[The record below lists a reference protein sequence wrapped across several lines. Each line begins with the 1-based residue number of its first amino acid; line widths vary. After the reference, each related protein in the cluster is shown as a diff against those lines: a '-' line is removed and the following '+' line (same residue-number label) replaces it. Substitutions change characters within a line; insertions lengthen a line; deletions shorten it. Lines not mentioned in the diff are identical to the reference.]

1 MGPNNLI
8 EKIKDKF
15 KKDFQ
20 NSIEEED
27 FEDIIDIVHKNG
39 IIESE
44 EKEIINNV
52 LDFSELYV
60 KDVMIPCV
68 NICFLN
74 MDATYDEILELY
86 QKEMYTRIPV
96 YKENN
101 DNIIGILNIKD
112 LILYDKK
119 NQFRI
124 EEFLREPYYTYE
136 LKNIKELM
144 KEMREKS
151 IAMSIVLDEYGTTTG
166 LITIED
172 LLEEIVG
179 EIKDEYDEDEEK
191 KVEKIDEQKYI
202 VDGSI
207 KLNELKD
214 LIDIDIKSDECD
226 SVGGVIIESLGHIPE
241 EKENVIIDN
250 NIELTVEKIDKNRI
264 EKIQIHILDSEKSE

>member
-1 MGPNNLI
+1 MGPNSLI
-8 EKIKDKF
+8 EKIKNKF

-74 MDATYDEILELY
+74 MDATYNEILELY

-124 EEFLREPYYTYE
+124 EDFLREPYYTYE

-166 LITIED
+166 LITLED

>member
-27 FEDIIDIVHKNG
+27 FEDIIDAVHKNG

-44 EKEIINNV
+44 EKEMINNV
-52 LDFSELYV
+52 LDFSEMCV
-60 KDVMIPCV
+60 KDVMTPYA

-74 MDATYDEILELY
+74 IDSTYKEILELY

-119 NQFRI
+119 KRFKI
-124 EEFLREPYYTYE
+124 EDFLREPYYTYE
-136 LKNIKELM
+136 LKNTKELM

-151 IAMSIVLDEYGTTTG
+151 IAMSIVLDEYGATTG
-166 LITIED
+166 LVTLED
-172 LLEEIVG
+172 LIEEIVG

-202 VDGSI
+202 IDGSI

-241 EKENVIIDN
+241 EKENVIIDS

>member
-27 FEDIIDIVHKNG
+27 FEDIIDAVHKNG

-44 EKEIINNV
+44 EKEMINNV
-52 LDFSELYV
+52 LDFSEMCV
-60 KDVMIPCV
+60 KDVMTPYA

-74 MDATYDEILELY
+74 IDSTYKEILELY
-86 QKEMYTRIPV
+86 QKEMYTIIPL

-119 NQFRI
+119 KRFKI
-124 EEFLREPYYTYE
+124 EDFLREPYYTYE
-136 LKNIKELM
+136 LKNTKELM

-151 IAMSIVLDEYGTTTG
+151 IAMSIVLDEYGATTG
-166 LITIED
+166 LVTLED
-172 LLEEIVG
+172 LIEEIVG

-202 VDGSI
+202 IDGSI

-241 EKENVIIDN
+241 EKENVIIDS

-264 EKIQIHILDSEKSE
+264 EKIQIHILDS

>member
-27 FEDIIDIVHKNG
+27 FEDIIDAVHKNG

-44 EKEIINNV
+44 EKEMINNV
-52 LDFSELYV
+52 LDFSEMCV
-60 KDVMIPCV
+60 KDVMTPYA

-74 MDATYDEILELY
+74 IDSTYKEILELY

-119 NQFRI
+119 KRFKI
-124 EEFLREPYYTYE
+124 EDFLREPYYTYE
-136 LKNIKELM
+136 LKNTKELM
-144 KEMREKS
+144 KEMREKYEWYCF
-151 IAMSIVLDEYGTTTG
+151 LDEVINTIHPKNIVVYGTLSSKMFDDFKKSTN
-166 LITIED
+166 
-172 LLEEIVG
+172 IVCYPSW
-179 EIKDEYDEDEEK
+179 I
-191 KVEKIDEQKYI
+191 
-202 VDGSI
+202 
-207 KLNELKD
+207 
-214 LIDIDIKSDECD
+214 SDRWRR
-226 SVGGVIIESLGHIPE
+226 V
-241 EKENVIIDN
+241 
-250 NIELTVEKIDKNRI
+250 KNG
-264 EKIQIHILDSEKSE
+264 D